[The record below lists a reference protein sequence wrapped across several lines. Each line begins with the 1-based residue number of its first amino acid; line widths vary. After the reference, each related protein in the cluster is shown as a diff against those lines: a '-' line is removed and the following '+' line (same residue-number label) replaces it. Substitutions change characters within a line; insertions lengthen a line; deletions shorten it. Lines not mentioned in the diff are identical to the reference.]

1 MRYILYHTYL
11 VSYIFGQTLDTLTKK
26 KHQNWICFGME
37 LVFLNYRSILPIAT
51 CFVWQL
57 FKEGHEN

>member
-26 KHQNWICFGME
+26 KKASE
-37 LVFLNYRSILPIAT
+37 LDLFWDGVSISKLPFHSSNCHMFCMAT
-51 CFVWQL
+51 IQ
-57 FKEGHEN
+57 GGA